1 LIEKLHGHKIPHQ
14 DDAMKKRIISLTTVL
29 FIILLCLPYLLI
41 PNTLRVSEATRV
53 NIKSTSAFRT
63 LLNNNDW
70 IKWWPSK
77 EVRKGDSSWPYAGFT
92 FTTGEHFYNA
102 IAIGIQKGKIKRGSR
117 LNIIPL
123 GIDSIFLV
131 WEYRFP
137 ASLNP
142 FIRMK
147 EYKESVAS
155 KKAMRDILQSMQ
167 VFLNSPENIYGI
179 NIHVELAKDTT
190 LISTKFRTAGY
201 PTTAEIY
208 EHIKE
213 LRLYAQKNQAKENNY
228 PMLHIDSMDDHYESM
243 VALSLN
249 KALKNSGN
257 FEFKRFV
264 PWKVLTA
271 EVKGG
276 YGTIRQ
282 AHIQFNLFIQDY
294 SLLQMANSFE
304 SLVTDRSL
312 EGDSSKW
319 ITRFYTPIP

>member
-1 LIEKLHGHKIPHQ
+1 
-14 DDAMKKRIISLTTVL
+14 MKKWIIYLTILL

-41 PNTLRVSEATRV
+41 PNSLRVSEAIRV
-53 NIKSTSAFRT
+53 NLKSTSAFRT
-63 LLNNNDW
+63 LLNDNDW
-70 IKWWPSK
+70 HKWWPSK
-77 EVRKGDSSWPYAGFT
+77 EIQKGDSSRNYAGFT

-102 IAIGIQKGKIKRGSR
+102 IGIDIQKGKIKRESR
-117 LNIIPL
+117 LNIVPV
-123 GIDSIFLV
+123 GMDSVFLV
-131 WEYRFP
+131 WEYQFP

-147 EYKESVAS
+147 EYRESAAS
-155 KKAMRDILQSMQ
+155 KKAMHDILQSMQ
-167 VFLNSPENIYGI
+167 GFLNKPENIYGI
-179 NIHVELAKDTT
+179 NIHVELSKDTT

-201 PTTAEIY
+201 PSTTEIY
-208 EHIKE
+208 QHIKE
-213 LRLYAQKNQAKENNY
+213 LRAYAKANQAKENNY
-228 PMLHIDSMDDHYESM
+228 PMLHVGRIDDHYESM

-249 KALKNSGN
+249 KALKSSGN

-271 EVKGG
+271 EVRGG
-276 YGTIRQ
+276 YGSIHQ
-282 AHIQFNLFIQDY
+282 AHIQFNFFIQDY

-312 EGDSSKW
+312 EKDTTKW